1 MLPISVSIPL
11 GLIFLLVGAINLWLV
26 LEACS
31 HSKAARF
38 SARMLALHR
47 IGGYVF
53 IALFCVMGWFM
64 AGRLRNGGVA
74 SPNPPAPDKA
84 GAGFT
89 LSFAASGKTVPV
101 LEGETLLETATAAGV
116 AIPSACR
123 QGQAEVFVNDDDLCA
138 ASFSHVSATRP
149 AM

>member
-1 MLPISVSIPL
+1 MQ
-11 GLIFLLVGAINLWLV
+11 
-26 LEACS
+26 
-31 HSKAARF
+31 
-38 SARMLALHR
+38 
-47 IGGYVF
+47 
-53 IALFCVMGWFM
+53 
-64 AGRLRNGGVA
+64 GRLKHFSYHLLISQTRGRIDREFVRQTFPEARGRVFFLCG
-74 SPNPPAPDKA
+74 PNPPAPDAA
-84 GAGFT
+84 GTGFT